1 MLSFKPKYLQWLG
14 NEVGKCEKKK
24 KQKAETIKLE
34 ILSMWTGIK
43 SLNFSWDWPCGSLT
57 PHCQYLEFSRKSEI

>member
-24 KQKAETIKLE
+24 KTE
-34 ILSMWTGIK
+34 
-43 SLNFSWDWPCGSLT
+43 
-57 PHCQYLEFSRKSEI
+57 SRDY